1 MNKMINVHRISMEA
15 AKTNLDINKSIVLL
29 DIRSKM
35 EYEEG
40 HIEDAI
46 NVPLDQLEEVIEK
59 RILKKNQTIYL
70 YCRSGVR
77 TLTAGDILLNLGYTS
92 IYDVGGIIYWPYKI
106 VK

>member
-92 IYDVGGIIYWPYKI
+92 IYDIGGIIYWPYKI

>member
-1 MNKMINVHRISMEA
+1 MDKMINVHRISMEV

-92 IYDVGGIIYWPYKI
+92 IYDIGGIIYWPYKI